1 MFVGLFLYFR
11 KLKKHCNAITNNVY
25 SICQG
30 VFIISFSLLLIM
42 LIVGVTD
49 NIYCMYSYKKANYDI
64 IEGYIE
70 DFEYTYPNNS
80 KMPDGIKFSIKDEK
94 FIVRQGILN
103 TGYSVK
109 NNIINN
115 DGQHL
120 RIYYL
125 PNKVGVPV
133 DTILRIDSY
142 Q

>member
-1 MFVGLFLYFR
+1 
-11 KLKKHCNAITNNVY
+11 
-25 SICQG
+25 
-30 VFIISFSLLLIM
+30 M